1 MAEGFAAI
9 PTWMIRDE
17 RVTARAI
24 LVYAALASRAG
35 LRANIPSQETL
46 GREARCTG
54 KPLRAALRELEEL
67 GVVERVRRTTKLG
80 YRQADGYRLMSRPL
94 DEDETLTGDAPE
106 WGEANRESEPA
117 PNGNQG
123 DSFLSIE
130 VDSSEVDTCANAHA
144 QSAHSFDEW
153 WNAYPL
159 KKDKGR
165 ARTAYKT
172 ALKKVS
178 HETLLAAAL
187 TYRDDPNRVHAYTK
201 YPASWLNAEA
211 WENGPLPQRAGAA
224 GGTAVERMAARYM
237 QAQPGTEDGGQRAI
251 GA

>member
-1 MAEGFAAI
+1 MAEGFAAV

-17 RVTARAI
+17 RVTGRAI

-67 GVVERVRRTTKLG
+67 GVVERVRRTTKRG
-80 YRQADGYRLMSRPL
+80 HRQADGYRLMSRPL
-94 DEDETLTGDAPE
+94 EEDETLTGEAPE
-106 WGEANRESEPA
+106 WDAAYRESEPE
-117 PNGNQG
+117 PNGNPG
-123 DSFLSIE
+123 TSVLLIE

-153 WNAYPL
+153 WQIYPL

-165 ARTAYKT
+165 ARTAYKA
-172 ALKKVS
+172 ALKKATA
-178 HETLLAAAL
+178 ETLLSAAAA
-187 TYRDDPNRVHAYTK
+187 YRDDPNRVQAFTK

-211 WENGPLPQRAGAA
+211 WENGALPQRAGAV
-224 GGTAVERMAARYM
+224 GGTAVERMVQRMRDSQQGEA
-237 QAQPGTEDGGQRAI
+237 GDQRAI